1 MDVGETTYSTLT
13 NEYVCVGQKHL
24 QKKERTKVTEKKNG
38 IFLESELE
46 KKEERALRI
55 TKKLLRVYGGCLGAK
70 CRRRTWVTAKSL
82 GEL

>member
-1 MDVGETTYSTLT
+1 MCRPKASTKERK
-13 NEYVCVGQKHL
+13 NESNRK
-24 QKKERTKVTEKKNG
+24 KKEIG
-38 IFLESELE
+38 ELE
-46 KKEERALRI
+46 KEERALRI